1 MELPLLD
8 ARRKLLIERADG
20 GGIDMERRFRRSHI
34 AEQIERP
41 RLQMRRRGK
50 LRVEVDGKERGNVVL
65 PRRRVEEV
73 GGERGIE
80 HEALGGQT
88 VFQQRVHEVLDVVA
102 DLFDVGREQ
111 RAQQRVP
118 VAGIAVE
125 EKLRA
130 QRLLF
135 ALLPLHDH
143 AGEVGQ
149 REHRHMARRAEACK
163 TFLRPFRARHS
174 LDRHGAFDRF
184 CGAERLRCGL

>member
-1 MELPLLD
+1 M
-8 ARRKLLIERADG
+8 K
-20 GGIDMERRFRRSHI
+20 RRFRRSHI

-50 LRVEVDGKERGNVVL
+50 LRVEVDGKERGNVI
-65 PRRRVEEV
+65 PARRRVEEV
-73 GGERGIE
+73 GGERGVE
-80 HEALGGQT
+80 HKALGGQT

-149 REHRHMARRAEACK
+149 REHRHMARPTEE
-163 TFLRPFRARHS
+163 RARHS
-174 LDRHGAFDRF
+174 SALSALVTASAVTVHSTVSAALSGSAAGFSPIFSISLWNSRRMSSG
-184 CGAERLRCGL
+184 